1 VALSLPS
8 ELPEGVEQAYLY
20 DGPKPVENVV
30 AMPPPPK
37 PQPILP
43 APEPQRGLSPTAQT
57 KIEYSA
63 LLVEAFAHMLSVR
76 LMGLIAVV
84 AACGIWSFAV
94 WDPNP
99 VRTIAAGLFSVTVLG
114 PIVALYWKAG
124 ITGGGA

>member
-1 VALSLPS
+1 MALSLPS
-8 ELPEGVEQAYLY
+8 ELPEGVEQADLY

-30 AMPPPPK
+30 AMPPPP
-37 PQPILP
+37 PRPEP
-43 APEPQRGLSPTAQT
+43 TPVPEPQVRSSPIAQIKKEYPAVLIAALDVLSAR
-57 KIEYSA
+57 
-63 LLVEAFAHMLSVR
+63 LL
-76 LMGLIAVV
+76 GLIAVV